1 MPPIASSE
9 PTPSA
14 TMMATTTPPLPTS
27 IYHRG
32 DPLDIPFIDNHLLI
46 HLLFP
51 RITNSIKWTFPQVYL
66 DWTTGVTNENVAERV
81 WDANANDNRTTLITA
96 TRNPLF
102 WKKIV
107 EILLQVSLVLGSCHR
122 IHKHVES
129 MGGQQSMDTD
139 DIWVMTP
146 AMKSLGMFLRPS
158 ATTNTYPER
167 NEQYAKD
174 GKSWIQTALHNK
186 INSYGKVFALVLA
199 TSIIPSLY
207 EELKYR
213 RQRQLEDQERQ
224 QRLSEF
230 RREFS
235 NYPGSAQNS
244 DTQQNQTQQQNQ
256 QTIINQ
262 RALKR
267 KSAIIS
273 FLADTLIG
281 MRDII
286 VPPLQLINY
295 ISYLWGMSSTP
306 NLSMRLLGWEY
317 ASVTDP
323 SSTDGIALSGTN
335 STLTENGGQQYQR
348 HVNFQYGN
356 RRHMVEE
363 ALRTVSAAIPPRST
377 NIVLDNNEVGGNTNA
392 GGRVGN
398 LEDAPVEG
406 GQRPGLSNRATRS
419 NIRGG
424 NGWVRKRALSFMGV
438 VEEADSED
446 ENDRYTLPC
455 SKCRTESPMVP
466 YIASC
471 GHCYCYLCLRMA
483 VTDDLYFRCVDCGKP
498 IDSSCRPKLPVVPR

>member
-1 MPPIASSE
+1 
-9 PTPSA
+9 
-14 TMMATTTPPLPTS
+14 
-27 IYHRG
+27 
-32 DPLDIPFIDNHLLI
+32 
-46 HLLFP
+46 
-51 RITNSIKWTFPQVYL
+51 
-66 DWTTGVTNENVAERV
+66 
-81 WDANANDNRTTLITA
+81 
-96 TRNPLF
+96 
-102 WKKIV
+102 
-107 EILLQVSLVLGSCHR
+107 
-122 IHKHVES
+122 
-129 MGGQQSMDTD
+129 
-139 DIWVMTP
+139 
-146 AMKSLGMFLRPS
+146 
-158 ATTNTYPER
+158 
-167 NEQYAKD
+167 
-174 GKSWIQTALHNK
+174 
-186 INSYGKVFALVLA
+186 
-199 TSIIPSLY
+199 
-207 EELKYR
+207 
-213 RQRQLEDQERQ
+213 
-224 QRLSEF
+224 
-230 RREFS
+230 
-235 NYPGSAQNS
+235 
-244 DTQQNQTQQQNQ
+244 
-256 QTIINQ
+256 
-262 RALKR
+262 
-267 KSAIIS
+267 
-273 FLADTLIG
+273 
-281 MRDII
+281 
-286 VPPLQLINY
+286 
-295 ISYLWGMSSTP
+295 
-306 NLSMRLLGWEY
+306 MRLLGWEY